1 MIIFAKADG
10 TVIDVI
16 TTPVYQGSNL
26 SGSIYFVAPLPPL
39 NAVTVTFK
47 LPNGINTQNY
57 RMTSVNELVG
67 VTDKFGKEYS
77 VWEWQDKNAEVTQYA
92 GVCLAQFSIYLPN
105 GQLLTTSR
113 TSFEVEAGV
122 LAELSPEPAPDVYDL
137 ILRYLAQLD
146 ARTQNVPNLVASI
159 QKVEGADN
167 AFTYTDNS
175 GVTSAPI
182 VLGAGGETP
191 TLSNNA
197 SAITVPETAW
207 VPQYEG
213 VNITSYTYVITAGL
227 HGQMRDGATAADL
240 WVSFDEGAENLGAY
254 SRYTADASGNITVY
268 VNEPV
273 AMTVRVWNGKGGYDG
288 VAREE
293 IQNLQSQVDEIEQS
307 GVDKNAR
314 EAIAAETARAEAAE
328 EELHN
333 EVVAETTRAEQAEEG
348 LHNEIVAE
356 TARAIQAEVSLSN
369 LITRATFRGNAVF
382 WRATPAEFS
391 YLGSLYTLVDLPE
404 NKHIIQVCRTT
415 STTNDDGT
423 VTTIYSPRGA
433 WRGNVIY
440 ANEPFNG
447 VAIIV

>member
-16 TTPVYQGSNL
+16 TTPVYQGSNV

-39 NAVTVTFK
+39 NAVTVAFK
-47 LPNGINTQNY
+47 LPNGINTQSY
-57 RMTSVNELVG
+57 RMTNVSELEG
-67 VTDKFGKEYS
+67 VTDKLGKEYS

-122 LAELSPEPAPDVYDL
+122 LAELPPEPAPDVYDL

-146 ARTQNVPNLVASI
+146 DRTQNVPNLVASI
-159 QKVEGADN
+159 QKVEDVDN

-213 VNITSYTYVITAGL
+213 VNITGYTYVITAAL

-307 GVDKNAR
+307 GVDKTAR

-328 EELHN
+328 E
-333 EVVAETTRAEQAEEG
+333 A

-356 TARAIQAEVSLSN
+356 T
-369 LITRATFRGNAVF
+369 TRAQEAENNLQVAITQRIGTEYFVNSPIGKPV
-382 WRATPAEFS
+382 WEKTPAAQA
-391 YLGSLYTLVDLPE
+391 YLGSYCITIEVPQ
-404 NKHIIQVCRTT
+404 NMHIIQVFQAARYFP
-415 STTNDDGT
+415 DGYHN
-423 VTTIYSPRGA
+423 YSPRGT
-433 WRGNVIY
+433 WVENVIY
-440 ANEPFNG
+440 ANEPFDG